1 MQRHGYIGEFE
12 IIDDHRSGKIVVELL
27 GIVKLYTQ
35 DASINV
41 ESSHLVM
48 MWHLENSKNGQITF
62 FQQDNLDV
70 LYWLQMLA
78 YSLMKKLDKDM

>member
-27 GIVKLYTQ
+27 GIVILYTQ